1 MDYSDMRITVDI
13 EESVLDELAKMTGE
27 TKMSPAVNRAV
38 TDFVKKQK
46 AKEFGK
52 LLREG
57 AFDFPMTNDEL
68 EKLGN

>member
-1 MDYSDMRITVDI
+1 MRITVDI
-13 EESVLDELAKMTGE
+13 PEEILDELSRMTGE
-27 TKMSPAVNRAV
+27 SKKSPAVSKAV
-38 TDFVKKQK
+38 TEFIKRAK